1 MQRTDIFAPFQH
13 FESKIQYDLSG
24 ESYCA
29 NCTFGDSIK
38 ELLTA
43 ASH

>member
-38 ELLTA
+38 ELTA